1 MAHFGDTDPLLGHS
15 DDNNDEDDGDS
26 TRPFQPY
33 CNSTPGPSGEQ
44 LEMRTMYTEFREDGA
59 KMVQTSFM
67 EGINLKTLRNSIKIA
82 HAKDELRNQF
92 SNMKESGIQFSFNED
107 KRVVMAKDVG
117 QREEPVKIFKRKGTA
132 LLASFIKRFKP
143 ILDSERQGDPLKRMR
158 GLFVMRAKTKRP
170 RRA

>member
-1 MAHFGDTDPLLGHS
+1 MI
-15 DDNNDEDDGDS
+15 
-26 TRPFQPY
+26 
-33 CNSTPGPSGEQ
+33 
-44 LEMRTMYTEFREDGA
+44 
-59 KMVQTSFM
+59 QTSFM
-67 EGINLKTLRNSIKIA
+67 EGIDLKTLRNSIKIA

-107 KRVVMAKDVG
+107 KRVVMTKDVG
-117 QREEPVKIFKRKGTA
+117 QREEPVKIFKRIGTA